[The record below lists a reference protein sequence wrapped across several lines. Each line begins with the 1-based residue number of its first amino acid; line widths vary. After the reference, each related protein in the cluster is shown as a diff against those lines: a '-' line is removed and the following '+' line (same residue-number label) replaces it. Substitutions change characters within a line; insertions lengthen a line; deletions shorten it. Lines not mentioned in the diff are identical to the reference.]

1 MLCQGRGF
9 SSSSS
14 GWIMTQARILSHVMR
29 WLVAVL
35 AILAAAEVAAG
46 AEVKGRVVDP
56 EGQQVKSA
64 C

>member
-1 MLCQGRGF
+1 
-9 SSSSS
+9 
-14 GWIMTQARILSHVMR
+14 MTQARILSHVMR